1 MENKDNLTLFHSF
14 IFFCKQW
21 YLRLVGITA
30 YFCCNYYCRVEQSGS
45 SLGSCPKGR
54 QFKSDLCYYPYGNLK
69 EKEGIFIL
77 LITKK
82 TAQILNKEY
91 KVPFGYEG
99 ISVSGTRRKYYL
111 TENKYNLDAL
121 KALETKNK

>member
-1 MENKDNLTLFHSF
+1 MIWVHEIIGSNPITSVTLLLKRNF
-14 IFFCKQW
+14 
-21 YLRLVGITA
+21 
-30 YFCCNYYCRVEQSGS
+30 
-45 SLGSCPKGR
+45 
-54 QFKSDLCYYPYGNLK
+54 K

-111 TENKYNLDAL
+111 TENEYNLNAL
-121 KALETKNK
+121 KELENKNK